1 MWRDASPILVGFV
14 KSDKPSSN
22 QINTTSRR
30 LLERVNRK
38 PFVNRSLWHKRIRC
52 LRPDFH
58 YYNFSLPLTPW
69 EIQEYEIVLNN
80 CFVTLESSKICSE
93 FLFLLFREWLDLFV
107 EVRKIFGRLKIYRI
121 GNSVERLN
129 EINNAWWNE

>member
-69 EIQEYEIVLNN
+69 EIQEYEIVLLNN

-93 FLFLLFREWLDLFV
+93 FLFRWN
-107 EVRKIFGRLKIYRI
+107 RLKFVHNFCFFFFANGLIYSSRL
-121 GNSVERLN
+121 ERYLDV
-129 EINNAWWNE
+129 